1 MTYKNLCYSR
11 NVVMGFENFF
21 LCNFTIDFAFF
32 SSVTWLIYEIQYFS
46 AVAYEFM
53 AGGSL

>member
-1 MTYKNLCYSR
+1 
-11 NVVMGFENFF
+11 MGFENFF